1 MESCTFE
8 QRFSHPDFTAVDEEK
23 AVLINTAELEIKIDK
38 SPFLI
43 SIFDRENRLIA
54 KKALPWEWA
63 AMVMPICKW
72 ISLLMSTF
80 LVWLRDSVR

>member
-38 SPFLI
+38 SPFRI
-43 SIFDRENRLIA
+43 SIFDKENRLIA

-63 AMVMPICKW
+63 AVVMPIYKW